1 MPDKPNDKQPMFD
14 LSDCEDVSLRGN
26 ETTGS
31 KLLRA
36 ERSQGIKAD
45 GNRAGRGLD
54 QTSNDSSGLIKSAL
68 KWIGRVVTALLIA
81 YIVYRL
87 GWN

>member
-1 MPDKPNDKQPMFD
+1 MFD

-26 ETTGS
+26 ETTGE
-31 KLLRA
+31 KFLRA
-36 ERSQGIKAD
+36 ERTKGIQAE
-45 GNRAGRGLD
+45 GNRAGRASDQESSHTRGGLMR
-54 QTSNDSSGLIKSAL
+54 GAL
-68 KWIGRVVTALLIA
+68 KWIGGVVTALLIA

>member
-1 MPDKPNDKQPMFD
+1 MFD

-31 KLLRA
+31 KMLRA
-36 ERSQGIKAD
+36 ERTQGIKAD

-54 QTSNDSSGLIKSAL
+54 QTPNDSSGLKKSAL
-68 KWIGRVVTALLIA
+68 KWIGSVVTTLLIA
-81 YIVYRL
+81 FIVYWL

>member
-26 ETTGS
+26 ETAGS

-36 ERSQGIKAD
+36 ERTQGIQAD
-45 GNRAGRGLD
+45 GNRAGRGSD
-54 QTSNDSSGLIKSAL
+54 QTPNDSNGLMKSAL
-68 KWIGRVVTALLIA
+68 KWIGSVVTTLLIA

>member
-1 MPDKPNDKQPMFD
+1 MFD

-26 ETTGS
+26 ETTGA

-36 ERSQGIKAD
+36 ERTKRIQAEN
-45 GNRAGRGLD
+45 NRAGRD
-54 QTSNDSSGLIKSAL
+54 SNESSNDTFEGAL
-68 KWIGRVVTALLIA
+68 KNVAKWIGSVLTALLVA
-81 YIVYRL
+81 YIVYRF

>member
-1 MPDKPNDKQPMFD
+1 MFD

-26 ETTGS
+26 VTAGS

-36 ERSQGIKAD
+36 ERTQGIQAD
-45 GNRAGRGLD
+45 GNSAGCGLD
-54 QTSNDSSGLIKSAL
+54 QTPNESSGLMKSAL
-68 KWIGRVVTALLIA
+68 KWIGSVVTTLLIA